1 MTISFRALG
10 ASALLLVAA
19 ALPVGTQVETRVP
32 LPVPDI
38 PGYRTLK
45 ADLHLHT
52 VFSDGNVW
60 PTVHVMEAWRDGL
73 DVIALTDHV
82 EYRPHVADVTTSID
96 RAYSVAKSAADE
108 LGIVLVP
115 GAEITRPVSADDPF
129 GATAHF
135 NALFVRNA
143 SALDA
148 PTLLEELRKAREQ
161 DAFIFWN
168 HPGFRVEKAEW
179 FPAIAEAYE
188 QQLFQGVE
196 LVNGPNVYPEVFP
209 WIEQKRLTILSNS
222 DAHDPMPP
230 RVAAGVRPITLI
242 FARSADLQGIR
253 DALVQRRTAAWMG
266 GELWGAEEHL
276 RALWSAAVRFETS
289 RIKPAT
295 FALFRVRNVSALPF
309 HFVPP
314 KAPAWLRFEA
324 AAIAPEADSLLR
336 ARITADAPT
345 RQTTVDVQ
353 FELTNVHIA
362 PQRNLV
368 VTIPLRIDVTRP

>member
-1 MTISFRALG
+1 MTVSVRALG
-10 ASALLLVAA
+10 ASALLLVAL
-19 ALPVGTQVETRVP
+19 ALPVRTQVETRDP

-38 PGYRTLK
+38 SGYRTLK

-82 EYRPHVADVTTSID
+82 EYRPHVDDVTTSID
-96 RAYSVAKSAADE
+96 RAYAAAKSAADE
-108 LGIVLVP
+108 LGVILVS

-161 DAFIFWN
+161 DAFVFWN

-179 FPAIAEAYE
+179 FPAIAEAHE
-188 QQLFQGVE
+188 QKLFQGVE
-196 LVNGPNVYPEVFP
+196 LVNGPNFYPEVFP

-230 RVAAGVRPITLI
+230 RVRSGARPITLI
-242 FARSADLQGIR
+242 FARRADLQGIR
-253 DALVQRRTAAWMG
+253 DALFERRTAAWMG
-266 GELWGAEEHL
+266 GELWGAEDHL
-276 RALWSAAVRFETS
+276 RALWSAAVRFDTT
-289 RIKPAT
+289 RIRPGT
-295 FALFRVRNVSALPF
+295 FALFRARNASALPF
-309 HFVPP
+309 RFMARN
-314 KAPAWLRFEA
+314 APGWLRFEA

-336 ARITADAPT
+336 ARITADAPAG
-345 RQTTVDVQ
+345 QTDVDVQ
-353 FELTNVHIA
+353 FELTNVHVA
-362 PQRNLV
+362 PHRNLV
-368 VTIPLRIDVTRP
+368 ITLPLRVDVTK